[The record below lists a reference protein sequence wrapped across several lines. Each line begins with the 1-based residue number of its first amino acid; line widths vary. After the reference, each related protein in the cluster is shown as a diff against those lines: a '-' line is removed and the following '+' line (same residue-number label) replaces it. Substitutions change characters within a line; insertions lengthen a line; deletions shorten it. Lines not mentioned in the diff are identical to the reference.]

1 MQLSDDSPRIT
12 SHFVSRLIGSL
23 IPVPPENAANPP
35 GVTPGSSVPCR
46 PHTPWYDGWVRN
58 AFAAIVP
65 ARPCPAFGRP
75 VHHGVASSITARYFS
90 ASPSDSTSR
99 WTPCP
104 PVVSRQLTPLRLRLV
119 RIRRFRLRARLDVSL
134 SGGPGRRGVTP
145 AFGYD
150 APYPGASGTST
161 HLIRALPGTHY
172 GPLRLPWRATALS
185 LPYTPPVVAS
195 LHPPSRISSTGQ
207 VSLQEHAAPATPRD
221 GDHHFRS
228 FNGHPTAFPF

>member
-1 MQLSDDSPRIT
+1 MQLSDDSPRIS

-23 IPVPPENAANPP
+23 IPVPPENATSPP

-65 ARPCPAFGRP
+65 ARPCPVFGRP

-104 PVVSRQLTPLRLRLV
+104 PVVSRQLTRLRRRLGC
-119 RIRRFRLRARLDVSL
+119 IRRFRLRARLDVSL
-134 SGGPGRRGVTP
+134 SGSPGQRGVTP
-145 AFGYD
+145 AFGYG

-172 GPLRLPWRATALS
+172 GVLRPCTPHRYSHTRGASPCVSPLTS
-185 LPYTPPVVAS
+185 
-195 LHPPSRISSTGQ
+195 G
-207 VSLQEHAAPATPRD
+207 
-221 GDHHFRS
+221 
-228 FNGHPTAFPF
+228 